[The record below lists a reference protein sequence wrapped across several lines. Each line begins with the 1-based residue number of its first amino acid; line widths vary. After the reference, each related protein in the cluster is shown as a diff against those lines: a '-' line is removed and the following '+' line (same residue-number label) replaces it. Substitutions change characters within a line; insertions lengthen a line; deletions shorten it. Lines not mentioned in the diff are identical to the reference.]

1 MNYFPIAMVIIIPTI
16 IAFWF
21 LLSREYM
28 SVWSKLPV
36 LAIWLVSSIPLGVA
50 IYALSAIVYLTNIS
64 YDAWGDNTKASQFA
78 VFVPLSLGLNG
89 YLALLAWWVNSRR
102 QRRSENTPS

>member
-28 SVWSKLPV
+28 SVWSKL
-36 LAIWLVSSIPLGVA
+36 
-50 IYALSAIVYLTNIS
+50 
-64 YDAWGDNTKASQFA
+64 DFA
-78 VFVPLSLGLNG
+78 QKLDKL
-89 YLALLAWWVNSRR
+89 
-102 QRRSENTPS
+102 